1 MEAGRH
7 FHDLPLVLL
16 PLVLLLALVP
26 LASLALAPLAPL
38 ALTLLA
44 PLAPLA
50 LPLLT
55 EHYHVEEDASPKH
68 GLLPPGVVSL
78 LYSFYI

>member
-26 LASLALAPLAPL
+26 LASLALAPL